1 MPKPK
6 RLYHSGAIVPNDYD
20 FDKNERVLLM
30 VCVPK
35 SPLWIAMYKGLL
47 SMPTNY
53 WFWRLDSTIAHNSV
67 KLAKD
72 VFYNGVF
79 MTCFNELNYN
89 LQEMNFTLKRIE
101 NNLSN
106 NKTIATFGQQPTIA
120 RLEDGTIDTAT
131 NNSVSNS
138 SVSVF
143 EFGSL
148 LETNNISEVLAI
160 ALLDD
165 STIQLPDI
173 NPFNLE
179 SKLDDIRTDI
189 NETKLH
195 FTNDFTDLMNYFAS
209 SFREGTWSP
218 LSILNNPFANQS
230 IYQMVLD
237 TFNDTQKT
245 YATVYI
251 PFWGN
256 TSLPVWTK
264 NHSLIDKF
272 NQNFSNTFNEDF
284 NENTD
289 LSSNSYF
296 RGFHYWL
303 TTDWKLFEDIMSAM
317 RDCICSANDF
327 LEQINLALW
336 GDDNTNG
343 LTHIKNSIN
352 TVNSTIASL
361 DLSPVINV
369 DACCEDTTDSIT
381 NMGDTITNLGDT
393 ITNLVNNVNN
403 SINHIGDILND
414 NSVTTTVTDNGD
426 GTYTIV
432 NNNGDTI
439 EYVNSPTIEPDN
451 SPIDPTNPD
460 SPDNSTYQ
468 TVSLTKLGNSQD
480 AVCGFIY
487 YTLSQFA
494 DFVEYLIG
502 WLDGIIYIVKA
513 IGADKWAITQLGLAT
528 MATNNIY
535 IGKLGKAIIRGIASK
550 YMALGGI
557 VVSGLPDYIR
567 EVRDDLSCGSNR
579 DDIDV
584 GTFEGEVIQALQVLS
599 LQNQQLDFASYLIH
613 IFYSYGLYSPLENAT
628 GINIADYAQYCPCP
642 LEGDFSGHWYNND
655 TVNPYH
661 LYLTANGSGQ
671 GWNGLTVSGGQYY
684 QNYFDMTQS
693 VSNPLYT
700 SGSARIYNNVLG
712 TLSGI
717 FNGVSFTLN
726 STKDQITMDN
736 GIVFTKV

>member
-30 VCVPK
+30 VCIPK

-72 VFYNGVF
+72 VFYNGVS

-120 RLEDGTIDTAT
+120 RNEDGTIDTAT
-131 NNSVSNS
+131 NNSVTNS

-179 SKLDDIRTDI
+179 SKIDGIRTDI
-189 NETKLH
+189 NETKVH

-209 SFREGTWSP
+209 SFRESPWSP
-218 LSILNNPFANQS
+218 VSILNYPFANQS
-230 IYQMVLD
+230 IYQMILD

-256 TSLPVWTK
+256 QSVPIWVK
-264 NHSLIDKF
+264 GHSFIDKF
-272 NQNFSNTFNEDF
+272 NQNFSNTFNENFDD
-284 NENTD
+284 NTD
-289 LSSNSYF
+289 LATNSYF
-296 RGFHYWL
+296 RGLHYWL

-327 LEQINLALW
+327 LEQISLGLW

-343 LTHIKNSIN
+343 LTHIKNSLG
-352 TVNSTIASL
+352 TMNSTIAGL
-361 DLSPVINV
+361 DVTPTVNV
-369 DACCEDTTDSIT
+369 NACCEDTTDSIT
-381 NMGDTITNLGDT
+381 NIGDTITNLGDT

-432 NNNGDTI
+432 NNEGDTV
-439 EYVNSPTIEPDN
+439 EYVNSPTVEPDN
-451 SPIDPTNPD
+451 PPIDSTNPD

-655 TVNPYH
+655 AVNPYH

-671 GWNGLTVSGGQYY
+671 GWNGLTVDGGQYY

-700 SGSARIYNNVLG
+700 NGSARIYNNVLG
-712 TLSGI
+712 TLSGV

-736 GIVFTKV
+736 GIVFTRV